1 MDIITGD
8 GDGDGVHACLSVNLD
23 EILQRILARW
33 QRFGVNSCY
42 HLPADLLVKSK
53 IERIYMPSNTKI
65 GENDD

>member
-1 MDIITGD
+1 MDIIT

-53 IERIYMPSNTKI
+53 IERIYIPSDFTMI
-65 GENDD
+65 GKNND